1 MSTYNFTNPAFG
13 SSMPFAPVD
22 GHYSSVN
29 VGHAS
34 APTDGHYA
42 SVNVGHAFTPA
53 DGHYNSVN
61 IGHASTSNDGMY
73 HNNVDFATPGYHQNA
88 YPVSMNNDASVEY
101 GNLMDCTPTG
111 NFTEAPYQ
119 PPAPQ
124 MSMQEMIST
133 LMAAMTP
140 KRREIAEEIQ
150 EKHPEIGAEDF
161 LNCLLIPSK
170 TDNKER
176 NAYIVHLRNWGVGHE
191 AIVVLGD
198 LIISGSTVRGIWR
211 NAVKPAE
218 DRPRSVKELW
228 TPLQDFTLR
237 VAVLEIQARYG
248 LTPGTVAGLTGIP
261 WAKVAE
267 LMVRSLGRDAFPFSA
282 LSVARRCREL
292 EGVTKGEGEEDD
304 DDNE

>member
-22 GHYSSVN
+22 GHY
-29 VGHAS
+29 
-34 APTDGHYA
+34 A
-42 SVNVGHAFTPA
+42 SVNVGHAFTPV

-61 IGHASTSNDGMY
+61 VGHAFTCNDGMY
-73 HNNVDFATPGYHQNA
+73 HNNVDFETPGYHQNA

-119 PPAPQ
+119 FQPPAPQ

-140 KRREIAEEIQ
+140 KRRAIAERIQ
-150 EKHPEIGAEDF
+150 KKYPEIGAEDF
-161 LNCLLIPSK
+161 LDCLLIPSK

-176 NAYIVHLRNWGVGHE
+176 NAYIVHLRNWDVGHE
-191 AIVVLGD
+191 DIVVLGD

-211 NAVKPAE
+211 NATTPAE

-237 VAVLEIQARYG
+237 LAVLEIQARYG
-248 LTPGTVAGLTGIP
+248 LTPGTVAGLKGIP

-267 LMVRSLGRDAFPFSA
+267 LMVRSLGGDAFPFSA

-292 EGVTKGEGEEDD
+292 EGVKKGEDDEEENDD